1 MCVLSSAL
9 RRQCVCDVIGS
20 KKGVCVMS
28 SALRREC
35 VCVKSSALRREG
47 INDVIIELGA
57 PS

>member
-1 MCVLSSAL
+1 MSSAL
-9 RRQCVCDVIGS
+9 RRECVCDVIGS